1 MTADPRRYAN
11 IAGDADACGS
21 LAVAQVEI
29 IHDFYGNERQL
40 RRSNQMLMATTER
53 GCGVSDRGLNG
64 SLRGS
69 ALWRVTRRNVSDV
82 AAAEPLESH
91 AAQSEHLSQ
100 ARRASLSAVGRQT
113 NTSTSREAPARAKK
127 RRRRE
132 SLTSPGS
139 DSRCCCSEP
148 LTLTNLLLGPTR
160 SAKLPM
166 VTLWLQSLQSVGQ
179 LRGSPGSLCLF
190 FPHRFTYTTPLFLP
204 PAPPVRR

>member
-1 MTADPRRYAN
+1 M
-11 IAGDADACGS
+11 
-21 LAVAQVEI
+21 
-29 IHDFYGNERQL
+29 
-40 RRSNQMLMATTER
+40 RRSNQMLMATTEQ
-53 GCGVSDRGLNG
+53 GHGVSDRGLNG

-82 AAAEPLESH
+82 EAADPLESH
-91 AAQSEHLSQ
+91 AAQSEHLSE

-113 NTSTSREAPARAKK
+113 NTSASQEASARAEK

-166 VTLWLQSLQSVGQ
+166 VTLRLQSLQLRSTAWLSRLSLSVF
-179 LRGSPGSLCLF
+179 SPPFYL
-190 FPHRFTYTTPLFLP
+190 HDTVILP
-204 PAPPVRR
+204 PATRASLTHLQARRTPDIP

>member
-1 MTADPRRYAN
+1 
-11 IAGDADACGS
+11 
-21 LAVAQVEI
+21 
-29 IHDFYGNERQL
+29 
-40 RRSNQMLMATTER
+40 MLMATTER
-53 GCGVSDRGLNG
+53 GRGVSDRGLNG
-64 SLRGS
+64 SLRGSALRGS

-82 AAAEPLESH
+82 AAADPLESH

-100 ARRASLSAVGRQT
+100 ARGASLSAVGRQT
-113 NTSTSREAPARAKK
+113 NTSTSQEASARAEK

-166 VTLWLQSLQSVGQ
+166 VTLRLQSLQSLQSVGQ
-179 LRGSPGSLCLF
+179 QRGSPGSLCLF
-190 FPHRFTYTTPLFLP
+190 FPHRFTYTTPLFSPP
-204 PAPPVRR
+204 PATRASLTHLQARRTPDIP

>member
-1 MTADPRRYAN
+1 
-11 IAGDADACGS
+11 
-21 LAVAQVEI
+21 
-29 IHDFYGNERQL
+29 
-40 RRSNQMLMATTER
+40 MLMATTEQ
-53 GCGVSDRGLNG
+53 GHGVSDRSLNG
-64 SLRGS
+64 RLRGS

-82 AAAEPLESH
+82 EAADPLESH
-91 AAQSEHLSQ
+91 AAKSEHLSE

-113 NTSTSREAPARAKK
+113 NTSASQEASARAEK

-166 VTLWLQSLQSVGQ
+166 VTLRLQSLQSLQSVGQ
-179 LRGSPGSLCLF
+179 QRGSPGSVCLF
-190 FPHRFTYTTPLFLP
+190 FPHRFTYTTPLFSP
-204 PAPPVRR
+204 PPPVRR